1 MNNELELVR
10 VPFERNAETEKN
22 FALVAEGCKHEVRP
36 VDTKDDYDFVAEL
49 IKQLKT
55 AVDDVTAYYANAKKA
70 AHDLHKAIC
79 DEEASYTK
87 PIKAYIDGLKKAMAE
102 YVRLQEE
109 KRRKEEEEMRA
120 AALAEAERI
129 MNKAGEVEANGGDAS
144 ALIDE
149 AIMTEVVG
157 QSISLGKVDVRADGV
172 ARKKDWEI
180 VEVCDVEVPTEIAGV
195 CIRPVDTAA
204 VMKLIR
210 ASKGTIK
217 IPGIKFVEKETIV
230 VRR

>member
-1 MNNELELVR
+1 MNNELGLAR
-10 VPFERNAETEKN
+10 LPFERNVETEMRFKE
-22 FALVAEGCKHEVRP
+22 VVKGCGFEVLP
-36 VDTKDDYDFVAEL
+36 VDTKDEYDGTAEL
-49 IKQLKT
+49 IRKLKSV
-55 AVDDVTAYYANAKKA
+55 VDEVTAYYAEAKKR
-70 AHDLHKAIC
+70 AHDWHKMIC

-157 QSISLGKVDVRADGV
+157 QSISLGKADVRADGV

-180 VEVCDVEVPTEIAGV
+180 VEVSDAEVPTEIAGV
-195 CIRPVDTAA
+195 CIRPVDMAA